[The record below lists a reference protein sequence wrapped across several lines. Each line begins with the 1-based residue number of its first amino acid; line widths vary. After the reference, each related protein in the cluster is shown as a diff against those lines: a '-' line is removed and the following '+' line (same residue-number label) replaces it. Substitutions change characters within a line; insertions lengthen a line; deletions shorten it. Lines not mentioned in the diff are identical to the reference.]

1 MAKHRHDR
9 IVSRPGVMGG
19 KPCIAGTR
27 VPVYLVLKALAAE
40 GSFAGVREAYP
51 ALTDADIAAA
61 LDFAADW
68 MEDEEIIFA
77 EITAA

>member
-9 IVSRPGVMGG
+9 IASRPGVMGG

-27 VPVYLVLKALAAE
+27 IPVHIVLQALAAE

-51 ALTDADIAAA
+51 SLSDEDIAAA

-77 EITAA
+77 ETPAA